1 MNPIY
6 AEPSSTYCDFF
17 GTIPKV
23 SKKIGKLDTTP
34 FPLQLIF
41 LFHFFFLMCKI
52 QRG

>member
-34 FPLQLIF
+34 FPLQLISF
-41 LFHFFFLMCKI
+41 SFSLFFFNV
-52 QRG
+52 